1 MAKKP
6 TATGLHTPVTNITQT
21 ESAATA
27 SRISKGTAGA
37 QPAQQLTADGLTELI
52 PRMEAAFENAAIP
65 FVPDL
70 TGLEDIGVATYGPPS
85 NLEAVIGTD
94 ERVRV
99 NETEKYP
106 WCAIASLLITA
117 ADNSMWIG
125 TGWFISPTTL
135 ITAGHCVYIQHN
147 PVPAR
152 NGWVKKI
159 QVLPGRNADA
169 APFGGISATTFW
181 TVKGWADQG
190 LENYDYAAI
199 MLPAPFSQDL
209 GSFSFGVFVDSDL
222 TNKMVNVPGY
232 PSDKPKGTIWYD
244 NRVIGSM
251 NENKIYYA
259 ADTAGGQSGCP
270 VYIVDEGQRIAIAIH
285 AYGGNT
291 ANSGTRI
298 SPEVFTNLE
307 SWKEG

>member
-1 MAKKP
+1 MDRYNLSCYLFYIFVDQLLVLLKFKQR
-6 TATGLHTPVTNITQT
+6 IY
-21 ESAATA
+21 
-27 SRISKGTAGA
+27 SR
-37 QPAQQLTADGLTELI
+37 
-52 PRMEAAFENAAIP
+52 
-65 FVPDL
+65 V
-70 TGLEDIGVATYGPPS
+70 
-85 NLEAVIGTD
+85 
-94 ERVRV
+94 VRIC
-99 NETEKYP
+99 K
-106 WCAIASLLITA
+106 
-117 ADNSMWIG
+117 
-125 TGWFISPTTL
+125 
-135 ITAGHCVYIQHN
+135 H
-147 PVPAR
+147 
-152 NGWVKKI
+152 
-159 QVLPGRNADA
+159 
-169 APFGGISATTFW
+169 
-181 TVKGWADQG
+181 DQG